1 MVKQLLRCLYENNGQ
16 TMKRITNIPAFFI
29 LIALSSPSSA
39 GGNHQIFDLGDFLLD
54 SGVVLPSAKLSYVT
68 HGQLNADKS
77 NLILLPS
84 AYLGDHHGFDFLI
97 GEERALNPDDYFIV
111 ATDMFQNG
119 LSSSP
124 SNTASPF
131 NGPNFPAIAIRDNV
145 SAGYRLVTEVF
156 GVDHIMAVI
165 GFSMGAQQ
173 AFQWAVSYPDF
184 MDNIVAICGSAV
196 EYPHGIVRLE
206 GFKAAIKADAA
217 YAAGNYSEPPTIGL
231 KAGGTHWASWGTSQ
245 EWFRLG
251 LYRDMG
257 LNSPEAVIENYHQ
270 LVSSWDANDLIA
282 LASTWQNNN
291 VGNTKGFNGDPE
303 QALRSIK
310 ARVLYMPSETDMYF
324 HIDALRQEAQF
335 IPGVQF
341 TVIPTLWGHIAGT
354 GLSPNDN
361 IFINQEISEF
371 LN

>member
-1 MVKQLLRCLYENNGQ
+1 ME
-16 TMKRITNIPAFFI
+16 RITNTTAFFI
-29 LIALSSPSSA
+29 LVVLSSPSSA
-39 GGNHQIFDLGDFLLD
+39 GGNHRIFDLGDFLLD

-97 GEERALNPDDYFIV
+97 GEDRALDPDDYFIV

-173 AFQWAVSYPDF
+173 AFQWAVSYPNF

-206 GFKAAIKADAA
+206 GFKAAIKADAE
-217 YAAGNYSEPPTIGL
+217 YASGNYSEPPTIGL

-257 LNSPEAVIENYHQ
+257 LNSPEAVIENYHR

-291 VGNTKGFNGDPE
+291 VGSTKGFNGDPE

-324 HIDALRQEAQF
+324 HIDALRREAQF

-341 TVIPTLWGHIAGT
+341 SVIPTLWGHLAGT
-354 GLSPNDN
+354 GSSPNDAV
-361 IFINQEISEF
+361 FINNEILEF
-371 LN
+371 LR